1 MVLCTCRSILGRKG
15 RGRQILAIILG
26 PGFTESIM
34 THYSLDIIST
44 CHCYQSGDG
53 GAAGPELGA
62 RQCLLR

>member
-15 RGRQILAIILG
+15 RGRQILAIILV
-26 PGFTESIM
+26 PGLITESIM
-34 THYSLDIIST
+34 THYSLYIST

-62 RQCLLR
+62 RQGLLR